1 MMNDK
6 LVTIQQLLNA
16 PKNLTNSFGG
26 YKYRSAEG
34 ILEAVKPLLKE
45 HKLSLTLTDTAV
57 LKGEWH
63 YIKATAILTDNE
75 GNTMKTNAYAR
86 EQDIK
91 KGMDSAQVTGAA
103 SSYARKY
110 ALNGLFAIDDT
121 KDPDTDEHQARTQP
135 KQATPSFK
143 QDVYAKFKEHN
154 IDDSVIMSEIILK
167 ATGKR
172 TVDSQDDAFAVIAE
186 LDKDKS

>member
-1 MMNDK
+1 MNDK

-45 HKLSLTLTDTAV
+45 HKLSLTLTDTAI

-75 GNTMKTNAYAR
+75 GNAMKTNAYAR

-143 QDVYAKFKEHN
+143 QDVYAKFKENN

-172 TVDSQDDAFAVIAE
+172 TVDNQDDAFAVIAE